1 MFHHKYAPSVEAA
14 SVVSVLSFMAMC
26 AATFIMSV

>member
-1 MFHHKYAPSVEAA
+1 MFNHKYVPSVEAA
-14 SVVSVLSFMAMC
+14 SVVSALSFMAMC

>member
-1 MFHHKYAPSVEAA
+1 MFNHRYAPSVEAA

>member
-1 MFHHKYAPSVEAA
+1 MFNHKYAPSVEAA

-26 AATFIMSV
+26 VATFIMSI

>member
-1 MFHHKYAPSVEAA
+1 MFHHKYVPSVEAA

-26 AATFIMSV
+26 AASFVMSV